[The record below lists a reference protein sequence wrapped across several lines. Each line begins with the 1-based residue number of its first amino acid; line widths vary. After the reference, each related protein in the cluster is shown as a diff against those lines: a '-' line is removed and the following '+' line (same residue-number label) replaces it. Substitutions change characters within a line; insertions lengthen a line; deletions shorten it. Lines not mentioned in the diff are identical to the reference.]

1 MNQKNTAK
9 KRVQR
14 RRETFFRESRRE
26 APGFVILGTIGENL
40 KKEVSRDLLT
50 IR

>member
-1 MNQKNTAK
+1 MRPPYK
-9 KRVQR
+9 KRNQR

-26 APGFVILGTIGENL
+26 AHEVVILGPIGERL